1 MSLVAWIADLYSY
14 FCYSHALDFTITG
27 TQRQR
32 PSKVNR
38 CADGEDSIPEGARSQ
53 GY

>member
-38 CADGEDSIPEGARSQ
+38 CADGEDSIPEGARS
-53 GY
+53 

>member
-14 FCYSHALDFTITG
+14 FCDSHRLDFTITS

-32 PSKVNR
+32 P
-38 CADGEDSIPEGARSQ
+38 AR
-53 GY
+53 